1 MDNKALAETYVDLY
15 QYIEGNFE
23 SKIGATPVKEV
34 TNMVFEQTCKRI
46 ISDLIGKQRAGGGST
61 QSAPSSDKPTDK
73 QIMFADKLG
82 CKDPGSYTKKGLSAW
97 IEENKTW

>member
-1 MDNKALAETYVDLY
+1 MDNKALAETYVDLWN
-15 QYIEGNFE
+15 YIEGNFE
-23 SKIGATPVKEV
+23 TKQHGTPSEEI

-61 QSAPSSDKPTDK
+61 PSTPSSDKPTDK

-82 CKDPGSYTKKGLSAW
+82 CKDPGNYTKKDLSAW
-97 IEENKTW
+97 IEENKNW